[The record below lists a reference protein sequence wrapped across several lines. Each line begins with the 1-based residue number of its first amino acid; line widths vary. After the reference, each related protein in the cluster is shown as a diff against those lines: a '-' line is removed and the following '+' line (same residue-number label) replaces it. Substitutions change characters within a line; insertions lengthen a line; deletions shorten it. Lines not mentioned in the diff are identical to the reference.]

1 MYKKLKKQNLLAFNT
16 FQYWKIRIA
25 SSFFYL
31 CNLIKTSFMSK
42 NPYLAL
48 RLPEFRYYLAMRF
61 CITLA
66 VQIESVVVG
75 WQVYQITQDPLSLGL
90 IGLVEAIPA
99 MTVTLF
105 AGHLVDISNRRNIIL
120 ITYIGLFFS
129 AIALTFSTFDSYQTF
144 ILSMGVSPTL
154 PIYLAIFITGLA
166 RGFLAPANFAFMSQ
180 IVVNKEE
187 MSNAITWNSS
197 NWQIAT
203 IGGPALAGL
212 LYGFLGITVTYCIQ
226 TFLVLLSIIFCLL
239 IASKPV
245 LPKSDRLPIK
255 QSLREGIAFVF
266 SNQLIISAIS
276 LDLFAVLFGGAVAL
290 LPIFASDILH
300 VGAEGLGFLR
310 SAPAIG
316 SVLMMLFLTYRPI
329 KKQAGGILLW
339 SVGGF
344 GICMI
349 LFALSTSFWL
359 SLFLL
364 ALSGAFDS
372 VSVLIR
378 STLLQTLTP
387 ENMKGR
393 VSAVNSIFIGS
404 SNEIG
409 AFESGVAAKWLGTE
423 PSVIFG
429 GCMTI
434 LVVIVTSLIA
444 KKLRKLDL

>member
-1 MYKKLKKQNLLAFNT
+1 
-16 FQYWKIRIA
+16 
-25 SSFFYL
+25 
-31 CNLIKTSFMSK
+31 MSHD
-42 NPYLAL
+42 PYLAL

-75 WQVYQITQDPLSLGL
+75 WQIYEITKDPLSLGL

-99 MTVTLF
+99 MTVTLY
-105 AGHLVDISNRRNIIL
+105 AGYLVDISNRRNIIL
-120 ITYIGLFFS
+120 ITYIGLLLS
-129 AIALTFSTFDSYQTF
+129 AMALTFSTFDSYQTF
-144 ILSMGVSPTL
+144 IKEVGIPQTA

-180 IVVNKEE
+180 IVSKEE
-187 MSNAITWNSS
+187 MPSAVTWNSS
-197 NWQIAT
+197 NWQVAT
-203 IGGPALAGL
+203 IGGPALAGI
-212 LYGFLGITVTYCIQ
+212 LYGFLGITITYSIQ
-226 TFLVLLSIIFCLL
+226 TILVLFSIIFCLL
-239 IASKPV
+239 IAAKPAP
-245 LPKSDRLPIK
+245 PKSDRLPIG
-255 QSLREGIAFVF
+255 QSLKEGIKFVF
-266 SNQLIISAIS
+266 SNELIISAIS

-290 LPIFASDILH
+290 LPIFASDILR

-316 SVLMMLFLTYRPI
+316 SVLMMFLITYRPV
-329 KKQAGGILLW
+329 KRNAGKILLW
-339 SVGGF
+339 SVAGF
-344 GICMI
+344 GLCMI
-349 LFALSTSFWL
+349 AFAVSTNFWL

-372 VSVLIR
+372 ISVIIR

-409 AFESGVAAKWLGTE
+409 AFESGVAAKFMGIVT
-423 PSVIFG
+423 SVIFG
-429 GCMTI
+429 GCMTL
-434 LVVIVTSLIA
+434 LVVALTGWKA
-444 KKLRKLDL
+444 KKLRKLDF